1 MTTTASGVTFDGS
14 LRLDKW
20 LVVSRFC
27 KTRSQATD
35 LIGSGRL
42 RINRQIIQKA
52 HHQVRIG
59 DVLTFPL
66 GPYIRVIEVLAM
78 AKRRGPAREA
88 QLLYRDLSPPEDQ
101 PRPDRQLARAEMR
114 PAGAGR
120 PTKKQRRATDRL
132 KSGAPQPPKG

>member
-1 MTTTASGVTFDGS
+1 MKTASGVTFDGS

-27 KTRSQATD
+27 KTRNQASD
-35 LIGSGRL
+35 LVGSGRL
-42 RINRQIIQKA
+42 RVNRQVVQKT

-66 GPYIRVIEVLAM
+66 GPYVRVIEVLAM

-88 QLLYRDLSPPEDQ
+88 QLLYRDLSPPEEQ
-101 PRPDRQLARAEMR
+101 PRPERASARAELR

-120 PTKKQRRATDRL
+120 PTKKERRATDRL
-132 KSGAPQPPKG
+132 KAGVPPPPKR

>member
-1 MTTTASGVTFDGS
+1 MKTASGVTFDGS

-27 KTRSQATD
+27 KTRNQASD
-35 LIGSGRL
+35 LVGSGRL
-42 RINRQIIQKA
+42 RVNRQVVQKT

-66 GPYIRVIEVLAM
+66 GPYVRVIEVLAM

-88 QLLYRDLSPPEDQ
+88 QLLYRDLSPPEQQ
-101 PRPDRQLARAEMR
+101 PRPDRASDRAELR

-120 PTKKQRRATDRL
+120 PTKKERRATDRL
-132 KSGAPQPPKG
+132 KASVPPPPKR